1 MTHKRHLF
9 STLLLIVIALAS
21 VSHVQAQGTTIGTS
35 TPSPVVN
42 GGVYDWP
49 QSPCPEVQIKQK
61 HDHVPLPQYQERHW
75 DTAITCREQEIIL
88 SAMPRI
94 PVQFTNGY
102 YYVDTIPYNPPDTT
116 FYLGYNATIDA
127 NNPYKKKM
135 PISTDDDFAS
145 SATDIPYPFYFFGI
159 RKNAFRLGAN
169 GLVTFTTSF
178 GSGTSNPWSYSAPL
192 PWTPNTSGA
201 PGTSETFNRMHDAI
215 YGVYE
220 DTYPSPSVHGTTGDP
235 NWGIYYGVLDEYP
248 CRKIICSWNDVPQ
261 FSCTNLR
268 CTYQIVCYEGS
279 NIIEVH
285 VKQRQVCS
293 SWNGGNGVIGIQN
306 ATGLPQTKS
315 NDPDNPLYW
324 ISPGAPAAFFPT
336 GYNTSTSNITRKAF
350 RFTPVGTTLSNDG
363 WYRIL
368 TSSTGADSAVLLT
381 ATDPINPVDPGDTNG
396 YYIPASAIAN
406 PQAPTLTRAVVR
418 PTTVSRYYYHL
429 RFKNANGDWYYLN
442 DTVTIGIDTL
452 NDLTITPATQDI
464 CLGTSAAPT
473 LEFRSVQDT
482 ELVTW
487 TVKRISGGQEQIL
500 PASTLQLGQIVD
512 DGTDKTLSITLPS
525 NAVAQGQARNKI
537 DTIIIESSIDFVSG
551 CHGSAS
557 TMIRIFPNFDTTVYA
572 GICHG
577 EQFKWD
583 ANGQTYTETTT
594 PPYPSVN
601 LHSQPGCDSV
611 VKLNLTVF
619 DVSHTV
625 DRIVDC
631 RPITWINGKTYTQS
645 NTATIDRD
653 TVVLPNRYGCDSI
666 VQLDFTLHPLTARMH
681 ASLDHFDYDHLDLEL
696 NDISTGGGERVWH
709 ISGSVDQTSPTAYYT
724 IPVGL
729 DSAVVQLVE
738 ASPYGCVDTATLVI
752 PFFKE
757 NFWIPNAFT
766 PDNPAGNNTFG
777 SISQQT
783 LQQEMLIYNRFGE
796 MVFHCN
802 TPDCQWDGRD
812 LNGNPC
818 VQGAYVYI
826 IRYTT
831 AFQPNKTLIKKGAVT
846 LIR

>member
-1 MTHKRHLF
+1 MTHKRHIF

-102 YYVDTIPYNPPDTT
+102 YYVDTIPYNPPDTSFWMNGQGT
-116 FYLGYNATIDA
+116 QQDIN
-127 NNPYKKKM
+127 
-135 PISTDDDFAS
+135 SDDRFAPTAVQLDF
-145 SATDIPYPFYFFGI
+145 PFFFFGSQ
-159 RKNAFRLGAN
+159 KTQFRISDN
-169 GLVTFTTSF
+169 GHVTFTNNFSSDSPSTALGCPYSF
-178 GSGTSNPWSYSAPL
+178 SAM
-192 PWTPNTSGA
+192 PWTSSNTPTYSGNC
-201 PGTSETFNRMHDAI
+201 FNRMHDAI

-220 DTYPSPSVHGTTGDP
+220 DTYTGSGGSYMTG
-235 NWGIYYGVLDEYP
+235 NQGIYYGVVDEWP
-248 CRKIICSWNDVPQ
+248 CRKIIATWNQIPVYNNSSQ
-261 FSCTNLR
+261 RHS
-268 CTYQIVCYEGS
+268 YQIVCYEGS

-285 VKQRQVCS
+285 VKNRTYKPS
-293 SWNGGNGVIGIQN
+293 TSEGLIGIQN

-315 NDPDNPLYW
+315 TDPDNPLYW
-324 ISPGAPAAFFPT
+324 ITPGAPPAFWPT
-336 GYNTSTSNITRKAF
+336 GYNLISGTQNITRKAF

-396 YYIPASAIAN
+396 YYIPASPIAN

-429 RFKNANGDWYYLN
+429 RFKNANGDWYNLY

-512 DGTDKTLSITLPS
+512 NGTDKTLSITLPS

>member
-42 GGVYDWP
+42 GGVYDWS

-88 SAMPRI
+88 SAMPSI

-102 YYVDTIPYNPPDTT
+102 YYVDVVPYNPPDPT
-116 FYLGYNATIDA
+116 FALGER
-127 NNPYKKKM
+127 M
-135 PISTDDDFAS
+135 PIGTDDVFAGS
-145 SATDIPYPFYFFGI
+145 YTSIPFPFYFFGQ
-159 RKNAFRLGAN
+159 RKTQFRIGAN
-169 GLVTFTTSF
+169 GLVTFIDPSLWG
-178 GSGTSNPWSYSAPL
+178 GSDNYCPFSYRANANQL
-192 PWTPNTSGA
+192 PWDGTNGHA
-201 PGTSETFNRMHDAI
+201 VPGGSSYGSRMLDAI

-220 DTYPSPSVHGTTGDP
+220 DTHPGQFSGSETNRID
-235 NWGIYYGVLDEYP
+235 GIFYGVQDAYP
-248 CRKIICSWNDVPQ
+248 CRKIICSWKEAPDYGNTSQ
-261 FSCTNLR
+261 KA
-268 CTYQIVCYEGS
+268 TYQIVCYEGS

-285 VKQRQVCS
+285 VKRRSCCPS
-293 SWNGGNGVIGIQN
+293 TSDALIGIQN
-306 ATGLPQTKS
+306 ATGQPQTKS

-324 ISPGAPAAFFPT
+324 ITSGAPAAFWPT
-336 GYNTSTSNITRKAF
+336 GRNGFTTTIDTIAY

-381 ATDPINPVDPGDTNG
+381 ATDPLNPLDPGDTNG

-429 RFKNANGDWYYLN
+429 RFKNANGDWYNLY

-557 TMIRIFPNFDTTVYA
+557 TMIRIFPNFDTTVHA

-653 TVVLPNRYGCDSI
+653 TIVLPNRYGCDSI